1 MNAFA
6 QTVFTNWH
14 PMRVIYLVISGML
27 LAQAWQSHDWPF
39 AIVGGLF
46 LYQSIFNT
54 GCCGMSGA
62 FRANNIA
69 NQKSLEET
77 DYTEIK

>member
-1 MNAFA
+1 MNGFT
-6 QTVFTNWH
+6 QTLFTNWH
-14 PMRVIYLVISGML
+14 PIRVVYLIISVML
-27 LAQAWQSHDWPF
+27 LVQAWQSRELPF
-39 AIVGGLF
+39 AMVGGLF
-46 LYQSIFNT
+46 LYQSIFNI

-62 FRANNIA
+62 FGANTI